1 MSRLVKFT
9 ETGPIN
15 IKPFLFSQFADVN
28 GGIKTNANVYF
39 FRNLVI

>member
-9 ETGPIN
+9 GTGP

-39 FRNLVI
+39 FHNLVI